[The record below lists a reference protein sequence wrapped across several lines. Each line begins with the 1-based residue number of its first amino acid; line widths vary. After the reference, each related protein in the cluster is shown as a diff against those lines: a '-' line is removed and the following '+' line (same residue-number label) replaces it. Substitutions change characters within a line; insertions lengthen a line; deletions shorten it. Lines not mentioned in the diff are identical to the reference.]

1 MIGLLIAL
9 GNVGTSAAYTAVITA
24 YNENDGDT
32 PGTTM
37 ANGSTV
43 RYGALANDVLPLGTK
58 VLIQGEIFEVC
69 DRFGG
74 DHGIERFDMYLPTV
88 DQCKAWGVR
97 EIEVE
102 ILEED

>member
-1 MIGLLIAL
+1 MAL
-9 GNVGTSAAYTAVITA
+9 GNIGTSIAYQEITAVITA

-37 ANGSTV
+37 ANGDEV

-58 VLIQGEIFEVC
+58 VEINGEIFEIC

-74 DHGIERFDMYLPTV
+74 NHSIERFDMYLPTV
-88 DQCKAWGVR
+88 EQCEAWGVQ
-97 EIEVE
+97 EITVR